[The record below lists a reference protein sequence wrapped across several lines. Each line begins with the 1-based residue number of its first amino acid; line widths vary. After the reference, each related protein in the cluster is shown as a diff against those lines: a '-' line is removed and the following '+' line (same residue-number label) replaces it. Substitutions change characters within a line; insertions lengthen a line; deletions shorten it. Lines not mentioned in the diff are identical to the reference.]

1 MLVRP
6 KTGVGPRAPL
16 PARSPTLKIVSFLRD
31 DALCTGAL
39 LPGDLVLD
47 FTHAAAGLPA
57 ADGPLEWCD
66 LDSASHQAARRLVDA
81 VESRME
87 ELTAGGVIV
96 PLDSV
101 TLDAPVPRPGKV
113 ICIGLNYRDH
123 AEESGMDIPELPLVF
138 SKFSSCVVGPEA
150 EVVLPPG
157 AKEVDYEAEFGVVI
171 GRTASRVKAEDA
183 MEYVLGYCNV
193 NDVSAR
199 DFQFADGQ
207 WQRGKSCETFCPAG
221 PFLATA
227 DEIADPH
234 ALRVQFRMNGETL
247 QDSST
252 EQLIFGIPELIAH
265 LSGFVTLEPGDLIST
280 GTPPGVGFARK
291 PPIYIQPGDV
301 MEVEVEGLGVLR
313 NPAVGAEG

>member
-1 MLVRP
+1 M
-6 KTGVGPRAPL
+6 
-16 PARSPTLKIVSFLRD
+16 
-31 DALCTGAL
+31 
-39 LPGDLVLD
+39 
-47 FTHAAAGLPA
+47 
-57 ADGPLEWCD
+57 
-66 LDSASHQAARRLVDA
+66 
-81 VESRME
+81 
-87 ELTAGGVIV
+87 
-96 PLDSV
+96 
-101 TLDAPVPRPGKV
+101 
-113 ICIGLNYRDH
+113 
-123 AEESGMDIPELPLVF
+123 
-138 SKFSSCVVGPEA
+138 
-150 EVVLPPG
+150 LPPG

-199 DFQFADGQ
+199 
-207 WQRGKSCETFCPAG
+207 ETFCPAG

-227 DEIADPH
+227 DEVADPH

-252 EQLIFGIPELIAH
+252 DQLIFGIPELIAH
-265 LSGFVTLEPGDLIST
+265 LSGFITLEPGDLIST

-313 NPAVGAEG
+313 NAAVGAEG

>member
-1 MLVRP
+1 M
-6 KTGVGPRAPL
+6 
-16 PARSPTLKIVSFLRD
+16 KIVSFLRD

-47 FTHAAAGLPA
+47 FTHPAAGLPA

-66 LDSASHQAARRLVDA
+66 LDGASHQAARRLVDA
-81 VESRME
+81 VESRTD
-87 ELTAGGVIV
+87 ELAASGAIV
-96 PLDSV
+96 PLGSV
-101 TLDAPVPRPGKV
+101 SLEAPVPRPGKV

-183 MEYVLGYCNV
+183 MDHVLGYCNV

-252 EQLIFGIPELIAH
+252 DQLIFGIPELIAH